1 MVKSGG
7 IAQMST
13 FRGLI
18 AVQID
23 AKGRLNIPARF
34 RTALVE
40 PQVVITIDTEQSC
53 LLLYPASRWLEIE
66 AQLEKLPSFHTPS
79 RRIQRLLLGH
89 ATELEIDSQGRI
101 LLPALLREYADL
113 KKSAVMVGQ
122 GKKLEIWNEDKWNI
136 SRSAWLAE
144 AAENEGG
151 LSPEILSLSL

>member
-1 MVKSGG
+1 
-7 IAQMST
+7 MST
-13 FRGLI
+13 FRGLM

-40 PQVVITIDTEQSC
+40 PQVVVTIDTEQAC

-66 AQLEKLPSFHTPS
+66 EQLEKLPSFHPPS

-101 LLPALLREYADL
+101 LLPALLREYAEL
-113 KKSAVMVGQ
+113 GKSAVMVGQ
-122 GKKLEIWNEDKWNI
+122 GKKLEIWNEDKWNMG
-136 SRSAWLAE
+136 RSAWLAE